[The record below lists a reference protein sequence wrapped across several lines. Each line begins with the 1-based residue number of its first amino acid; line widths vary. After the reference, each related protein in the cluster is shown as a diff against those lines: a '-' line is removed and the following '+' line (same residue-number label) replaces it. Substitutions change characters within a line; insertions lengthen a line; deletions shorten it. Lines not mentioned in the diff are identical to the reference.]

1 MTKTFSFACVHFC
14 VAFAVGYLMTGS
26 LAVGG
31 AVALVEPLCN
41 TFAYHLHEKAWA
53 RFNQRKAIEAA
64 QPVSGAVCC

>member
-53 RFNQRKAIEAA
+53 RFSQRKATATE

>member
-53 RFNQRKAIEAA
+53 RFGAA
-64 QPVSGAVCC
+64 